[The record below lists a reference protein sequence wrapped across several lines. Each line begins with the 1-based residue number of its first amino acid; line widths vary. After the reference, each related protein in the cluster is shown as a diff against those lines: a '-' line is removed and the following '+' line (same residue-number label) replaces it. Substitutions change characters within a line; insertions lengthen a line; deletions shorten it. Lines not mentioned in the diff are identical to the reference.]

1 MKLKLSK
8 VLFVTS
14 FFPVVIFKV
23 LARVGE
29 ITPGR
34 VKAAVLTGLV
44 LAGAQ
49 YLLSRR
55 FLKYTTYL
63 EKAFLGFLAAG
74 TAWIFLTPPE
84 ASSFFV
90 HHSTSLLYLVLFLT
104 TFLPQLFGYDPFTY
118 TIAKQWSPE
127 AVWNTPQF
135 RLINLHI
142 TYFWSAVFLLATLSC
157 WVGQEKPLFSVV
169 VPLIFVLGMG
179 LPFSRKYPA
188 HYLKREGAGR
198 PADPSAFPGTARD
211 LVLHMSHAFNPGAA
225 SDLKAEIQFD
235 LSGEGGG
242 KIVLSI
248 ADGRCTA
255 REGEALSPTLTIQSP
270 SDVWLKMVR
279 GEINRPKALMDG
291 LYRVEGDMSLLMR
304 MGDIFH
310 APGPLKKEVASR

>member
-23 LARVGE
+23 LARVGD

-34 VKAAVLTGLV
+34 VKVAVATGLV
-44 LAGAQ
+44 LAGVQ

-63 EKAFLGFLAAG
+63 EKAFLGYLAAG

-84 ASSFFV
+84 TSSFFV
-90 HHSTSLLYLVLFLT
+90 HHSIGLLYLVLFMT

-118 TIAKQWSPE
+118 AIAKQWSPE

-135 RLINLHI
+135 RRINLHI
-142 TYFWSAVFLLATLSC
+142 TYFWSFVFLLATLSC

-169 VPLIFVLGMG
+169 IPLILILGMG
-179 LPFSRKYPA
+179 LPFSRKYPG

-198 PADPSAFPGTARD
+198 PADPSVLPGTARD
-211 LVLHMSHAFNPGAA
+211 LVLNMPHAFNPGTA
-225 SDLKAEIQFD
+225 SNLKAEIQFD

-248 ADGRCTA
+248 ADGLCTA
-255 REGEALSPTLTIQSP
+255 REGEALSPTLTIRSP
-270 SDVWLKMVR
+270 SDVWLKMAR
-279 GEINRPKALMDG
+279 GEISRPKALMDG

-310 APGPLKKEVASR
+310 APVKKETAYP

>member
-1 MKLKLSK
+1 MKLRLSK

-14 FFPVVIFKV
+14 FFPVVIFKA

-34 VKAAVLTGLV
+34 VKVAVATGLV
-44 LAGAQ
+44 LAGVQ

-55 FLKYTTYL
+55 FLGYTTYL

-74 TAWIFLTPPE
+74 TAWIFLAPPE
-84 ASSFFV
+84 TSSFFV
-90 HHSTSLLYLVLFLT
+90 QHTISLLYLLLFLT
-104 TFLPQLFGYDPFTY
+104 TLLPQLFGYDPFTY
-118 TIAKQWSPE
+118 AIAKQWSPE

-142 TYFWSAVFLLATLSC
+142 TYFWSLVFLLATLSC

-169 VPLIFVLGMG
+169 VPLIFILGMG
-179 LPFSRKYPA
+179 LPFSRKYPG
-188 HYLKREGAGR
+188 HYLKREGGGR
-198 PADPSAFPGTARD
+198 PADPSAFRGTARD
-211 LVLHMSHAFNPGAA
+211 LVLHMAHSFNPGAA

-248 ADGRCTA
+248 ADGQCAA
-255 REGEALSPTLTIQSP
+255 REGQTLSPTLTIRSP
-270 SDVWLKMVR
+270 SDVWLKMAR
-279 GEINRPKALMDG
+279 GEISRPKALMDG
-291 LYRVEGDMSLLMR
+291 LYRVEGDMGLLMR

-310 APGPLKKEVASR
+310 VGQAFS